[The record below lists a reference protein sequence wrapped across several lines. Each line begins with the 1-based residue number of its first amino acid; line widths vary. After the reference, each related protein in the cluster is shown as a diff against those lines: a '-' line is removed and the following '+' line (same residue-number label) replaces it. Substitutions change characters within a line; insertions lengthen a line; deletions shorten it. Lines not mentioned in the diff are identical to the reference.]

1 VDENGDGRFTLD
13 DRYRYKSPDP
23 RVFLGFSTQLS
34 YDKFSLSMVLRSNL
48 GNYMYNN
55 FNSERGA
62 YRNLTLNNILRNAT
76 PDLLASN
83 FSNNQYFSDYY
94 IENASFLRLDN
105 VALGYNAGNILR
117 DMANLQVSLI
127 AQNLLTVTQYSGL
140 DPEIAGGID
149 NNFYPRPRTISLG
162 LNLNF

>member
-1 VDENGDGRFTLD
+1 
-13 DRYRYKSPDP
+13 
-23 RVFLGFSTQLS
+23 
-34 YDKFSLSMVLRSNL
+34 MVLRSNL

>member
-1 VDENGDGRFTLD
+1 
-13 DRYRYKSPDP
+13 
-23 RVFLGFSTQLS
+23 
-34 YDKFSLSMVLRSNL
+34 
-48 GNYMYNN
+48 MYNN

-105 VALGYNAGNILR
+105 VTLGYNAGNILR